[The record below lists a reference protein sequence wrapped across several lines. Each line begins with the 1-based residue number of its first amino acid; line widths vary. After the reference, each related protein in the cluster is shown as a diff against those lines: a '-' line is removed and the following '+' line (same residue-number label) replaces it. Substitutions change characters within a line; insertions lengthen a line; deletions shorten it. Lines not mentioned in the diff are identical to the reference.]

1 MPVRPFGRD
10 QAWLLPPSLADLVPA
25 DHPARFVAEFVDG
38 LDGTWWQTFGED
50 LEGEAL
56 GAPAYDPRALLSIWV
71 YGFMTGVRS
80 SRKLELACREQLPYL
95 WLTGMQTPDHNTLWR
110 FYQEHRPRMRELF
123 RQTVRTAVK
132 TGLLLLA
139 VQAVD
144 GTKVGGNAAHA
155 RTHDAAG
162 LKRLLEKTEAAIADL
177 ESQNAADQPVPARLP
192 RELAQAEKLR
202 ERVREAIA
210 EVSREGGLK
219 RANLTDADASVMKT
233 RQGFVTGYN
242 AQAVAALIED
252 AEGSVKGR
260 IITAAEVVATATDYG
275 QILPLRDQA
284 VETTGEQAAVFVAD
298 AGYHSGPNLAGLA
311 ERHQTV
317 VMPES
322 QDQRRQSPYHKDAFE
337 RDAESDSYLCPEG
350 QRLSFLKEVKRRG
363 RVGIRVYGGIA
374 PLCRGC
380 PAFGICTKD
389 RRHGRNLEI
398 GPEDEVLR
406 AHRRW
411 MDSEEAQAIYRR
423 RNWLV
428 EPVFG
433 IVKDQQGARRFLLRG
448 LANVCGEWLL
458 VAAAFNL
465 RSLWRIWAQARS
477 LT

>member
-1 MPVRPFGRD
+1 MPNRPFGRD

-25 DHPARFVAEFVDG
+25 DHPARFVAAFVDG
-38 LDGTWWQTFGED
+38 LDGTWWQAFGED

-80 SRKLELACREQLPYL
+80 SRKLEVACREQLPYL

-110 FYQEHRPRMRELF
+110 FYQEHRPQMRELF

-144 GTKVGGNAAHA
+144 GTKVGGNAARE

-162 LKRLLEKTEAAIADL
+162 LKRLLEKTDATIADL
-177 ESQNAADQPVPARLP
+177 ERQNAADQPVPARLP
-192 RELAQAEKLR
+192 RELARAEKLR
-202 ERVREAIA
+202 ERVREAMA
-210 EVSREGGLK
+210 EVSREGGPK
-219 RANLTDADASVMKT
+219 QVNLTDADASLMKN
-233 RQGFVTGYN
+233 RQGFVAGYN
-242 AQAVAALIED
+242 AQAVVASIED
-252 AEGSVKGR
+252 VEGGVKSQ
-260 IITAAEVVATATDYG
+260 IITAADVVATAADTG
-275 QILPLRDQA
+275 QVLPLCDQA
-284 VETTGEQAAVFVAD
+284 VETTGEQAAVLVAD
-298 AGYHSGPNLAGLA
+298 GGYHSGPNLAGLA
-311 ERHQTV
+311 ERGQTI

-322 QDQRRQSPYHKDAFE
+322 QDRRCQSPYHKDAFK
-337 RDAESDSYLCPEG
+337 RDAKSDSYLCPKG
-350 QRLSFLKEVKRRG
+350 QRLSFLKQVKRKG
-363 RVGIRVYGGIA
+363 KAGIRVYGGIA
-374 PLCRGC
+374 RICRGC
-380 PAFGICTKD
+380 PAFGVCTTD

-398 GPEDEVLR
+398 GPKDEVLR

-411 MDSEEAQAIYRR
+411 MDTEGARATYRWR
-423 RNWLV
+423 KTLI

-433 IVKDQQGARRFLLRG
+433 IMKEQQGARRFLLRG
-448 LANVCGEWLL
+448 LANVRGEWLL

-465 RSLWRIWAQARS
+465 RSLWRIWAQDRS

>member
-1 MPVRPFGRD
+1 MPNRPFGRD

-38 LDGTWWQTFGED
+38 LDGTWWQTFGEY
-50 LEGEAL
+50 LEGEVL

-95 WLTGMQTPDHNTLWR
+95 WLTGTQTPDHNTLWR
-110 FYQEHRPRMRELF
+110 FYQEHRPQMRELF

-139 VQAVD
+139 IQAVD
-144 GTKVGGNAAHA
+144 GTKVGGNAARE
-155 RTHDAAG
+155 RTHDAAS
-162 LKRLLEKTEAAIADL
+162 LRRLLEKTEAAIADL
-177 ESQNAADQPVPARLP
+177 ESQNTVDQPAPARLP
-192 RELAQAEKLR
+192 RELARAERLR

-210 EVSREGGLK
+210 EISREGGPK
-219 RANLTDADASVMKT
+219 RVNLTDADASLMKN
-233 RQGFVTGYN
+233 RQGFVAGYN
-242 AQAVAALIED
+242 AQAAVTPIED
-252 AEGSVKGR
+252 AERRVKGQ
-260 IITAAEVVATATDYG
+260 IITGADVVATAADYG
-275 QILPLRDQA
+275 QLLPLLDQA
-284 VETTGEQAAVFVAD
+284 VETTGDQAAVLVAD
-298 AGYHSGPNLAGLA
+298 GGYHSGPNLAGLA
-311 ERHQTV
+311 ERGQTV

-322 QDQRRQSPYHKDAFE
+322 QDRRRQSTYHKDAFE
-337 RDAESDSYLCPEG
+337 RGAESDSYSCPKG
-350 QRLSFLKEVKRRG
+350 HRLSFLKEVKRRG
-363 RVGIRVYGGIA
+363 RAGIRVYGGIA
-374 PLCRGC
+374 PICRGC
-380 PAFGICTKD
+380 PAFGVCTIDK
-389 RRHGRNLEI
+389 RHGRNLEV
-398 GPEDEVLR
+398 GPEDQVLR

-411 MDSEEAQAIYRR
+411 MDSQEARAIYRK

-433 IVKDQQGARRFLLRG
+433 IIKDQQRARRFLLRG
-448 LANVCGEWLL
+448 LANVRGEWLL

>member
-1 MPVRPFGRD
+1 MPNRPFGRD

-38 LDGTWWQTFGED
+38 LDGTWWQAFGED

-110 FYQEHRPRMRELF
+110 FYQEHRPQMRELF

-144 GTKVGGNAAHA
+144 GTKVGGNAARE

-162 LKRLLEKTEAAIADL
+162 LKRLFEKTEAAIADL

-192 RELAQAEKLR
+192 QELAQAEKLR

-210 EVSREGGLK
+210 EVSREGGPK
-219 RANLTDADASVMKT
+219 RVNLTDADASLMKN
-233 RQGFVTGYN
+233 RQGFVAGYN
-242 AQAVAALIED
+242 AQAVVAPIED
-252 AEGSVKGR
+252 AEGGVKGQ
-260 IITAAEVVATATDYG
+260 IITAADVVAAATDYG
-275 QILPLRDQA
+275 QLLPLRDQA
-284 VETTGEQAAVFVAD
+284 VETTGEQAAVLVAD
-298 AGYHSGPNLAGLA
+298 GGYHSGPNLAALA
-311 ERHQTV
+311 ERGQTI

-322 QDQRRQSPYHKDAFE
+322 QDRRRQSPYHKDAFE
-337 RDAESDSYLCPEG
+337 RDPESDSYLCPKG
-350 QRLSFLKEVKRRG
+350 QCLPFLKEVKRRG
-363 RVGIRVYGGIA
+363 RAGIRVYGGIA
-374 PLCRGC
+374 SICRGC
-380 PAFGICTKD
+380 PAFGVCTTD

-398 GPEDEVLR
+398 GPEEEVLR

-411 MDSEEAQAIYRR
+411 MDTEGARAIYRR
-423 RNWLV
+423 RKTLI

-433 IVKDQQGARRFLLRG
+433 IMKEQQGARRFLLRG
-448 LANVCGEWLL
+448 LANVLGEWLL
-458 VAAAFNL
+458 LTSAFNL
-465 RSLWRIWAQARS
+465 RSLWKVWAQAHN
-477 LT
+477 LP

>member
-1 MPVRPFGRD
+1 MY
-10 QAWLLPPSLADLVPA
+10 LS
-25 DHPARFVAEFVDG
+25 
-38 LDGTWWQTFGED
+38 
-50 LEGEAL
+50 LEGITKSF
-56 GAPAYDPRALLSIWV
+56 P
-71 YGFMTGVRS
+71 GVLANCGIH
-80 SRKLELACREQLPYL
+80 LEVDRVMRTDYVISD
-95 WLTGMQTPDHNTLWR
+95 MQPTYFVIDS
-110 FYQEHRPRMRELF
+110 FEELF
-123 RQTVRTAVK
+123 RKTVRTAVK

-363 RVGIRVYGGIA
+363 RAGIRVYGGIA

>member
-1 MPVRPFGRD
+1 MPNRPFGRD
-10 QAWLLPPSLADLVPA
+10 QAWLLPPSLADLVPP

-38 LDGTWWQTFGED
+38 LDGTWWQAFGED
-50 LEGEAL
+50 LEGEVL

-110 FYQEHRPRMRELF
+110 FYQAHRPQMRELF

-144 GTKVGGNAAHA
+144 GTKVGGNAARE

-210 EVSREGGLK
+210 EVSREGGPK
-219 RANLTDADASVMKT
+219 RVNLTDADASLMKN
-233 RQGFVTGYN
+233 RQGFVAGYN
-242 AQAVAALIED
+242 AQAVVTPIED
-252 AEGSVKGR
+252 AEGGVKGQ
-260 IITAAEVVATATDYG
+260 IITAADVVATAADTG
-275 QILPLRDQA
+275 QLLPLRDQA
-284 VETTGEQAAVFVAD
+284 VETTGEQAAVLVAD
-298 AGYHSGPNLAGLA
+298 GGYHSGPNLAGLA
-311 ERHQTV
+311 ERGQTI

-322 QDQRRQSPYHKDAFE
+322 QDRRRQSPYHKDVFE
-337 RDAESDSYLCPEG
+337 RDPKSDSYLCPKG

-363 RVGIRVYGGIA
+363 RAGIRVYGGIA
-374 PLCRGC
+374 PICRGC
-380 PAFGICTKD
+380 PAFGVCTTD

-411 MDSEEAQAIYRR
+411 MDSEEARTIYRR

-433 IVKDQQGARRFLLRG
+433 IIKDQQGARRFLLRG
-448 LANVCGEWLL
+448 LANVRGEWLL

-465 RSLWRIWAQARS
+465 RSLWRIWAQAHS